1 MPARLRSGATLAA
14 AILLLSACD
23 DGVQPLTPTSLRL
36 SVTSVQ
42 LQPGDTTV
50 VTATIL
56 DQHGSPMTPP
66 PVGYAVA
73 WTSSAP
79 DIVWVEGGIIRGF
92 SAGSATIHVTAGA
105 LPEATVQVQV
115 TQSPPA
121 GIQLYSE
128 TGNVLMVGDS
138 LQLYA
143 YVFDGRGFP
152 LEGHQAVWTSLDP
165 ELAGVSSTGM
175 LRGLAPGWAVVEL
188 RAAGF
193 TTRGGFHIRP
203 PVCTGTAV
211 GTLTLGQTVTG
222 ELGGAGACDS
232 PFEGNWPV
240 GAFAAAWRL
249 DLAAAA
255 TVQIDLNSD
264 KFDAVLFLSDL
275 QLTLIARDD
284 AGSAESD
291 ARIVR
296 TLPAG
301 SYLVWASS
309 FFANET
315 GSYQLTIR

>member
-1 MPARLRSGATLAA
+1 MQQIPRSGAALAGA
-14 AILLLSACD
+14 VLLLSACSD
-23 DGVQPLTPTSLRL
+23 GGVQPLTPTSLGL

-42 LQPGDTTV
+42 MEAGDTAV
-50 VTATIL
+50 VTVTIL
-56 DQHGSPMTPP
+56 DQHGSPMTPAP
-66 PVGYAVA
+66 AGHTVS

-79 DIVWVEGGIIRGF
+79 EIAWVEGGVIRGF
-92 SAGSATIHVTAGA
+92 SAGQATIQARAGA

-121 GIQLYSE
+121 GIQLYSQ
-128 TGNVLMVGDS
+128 TNLLLVGDT

-143 YVFDGRGFP
+143 YVFDGRGHP

-165 ELAGVSSTGM
+165 DLAEVSSTGL
-175 LRGLAPGWAVVEL
+175 LRGRAPGWAVIEL

-203 PVCTGTAV
+203 PLCTGAPV
-211 GTLTLGQTVTG
+211 GTLAPGDTVTG

-232 PFEGNWPV
+232 PFSGPWPI

-249 DLAAAA
+249 DLAETA
-255 TVQIDLNSD
+255 TVHIDLNSD
-264 KFDAVLFLSDL
+264 DFDAVLYLSDL
-275 QLTLIARDD
+275 ELTLIARDD
-284 AGSAESD
+284 EGSADAD

-296 TLPAG
+296 ELPAG

-309 FFANET
+309 FSANEA
-315 GSYQLTIR
+315 GHYELVIR